1 MTVARHKEEFDL
13 KIVTSVG
20 VGMTRRTESGMP
32 LLQAEEASKIG
43 APVGK
48 AEHGGCRGLCEA
60 MKISNHFST
69 DIKCA
74 VQVKTATTLKT
85 V

>member
-32 LLQAEEASKIG
+32 LLQAEEVSKIV

-48 AEHGGCRGLCEA
+48 A
-60 MKISNHFST
+60 
-69 DIKCA
+69 
-74 VQVKTATTLKT
+74 
-85 V
+85 